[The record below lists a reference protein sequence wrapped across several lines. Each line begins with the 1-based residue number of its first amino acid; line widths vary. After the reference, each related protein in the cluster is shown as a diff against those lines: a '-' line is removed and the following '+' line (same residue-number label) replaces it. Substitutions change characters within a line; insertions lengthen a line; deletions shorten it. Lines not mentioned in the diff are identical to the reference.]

1 MPKKQTKSKM
11 QVYDMAACN
20 AFQDAI
26 SHLVYVYTVV
36 GNMSWQDVATILTH
50 AADTARDTAK
60 LP

>member
-1 MPKKQTKSKM
+1 
-11 QVYDMAACN
+11 MAACN